1 MLLPQLFTL
10 NSASLS
16 DLVGFK
22 GIFFSLKVIIKVHDE
37 ILCLRTVKKDDRVQK
52 NWRLMILSLEWYDI
66 WQSHPI
72 RPLQCRRA
80 VSHSRPELIPVNK
93 SL

>member
-52 NWRLMILSLEWYDI
+52 N
-66 WQSHPI
+66 
-72 RPLQCRRA
+72 
-80 VSHSRPELIPVNK
+80 
-93 SL
+93 

>member
-37 ILCLRTVKKDDRVQK
+37 ILLPHNSQK
-52 NWRLMILSLEWYDI
+52 RW
-66 WQSHPI
+66 
-72 RPLQCRRA
+72 
-80 VSHSRPELIPVNK
+80 
-93 SL
+93 